1 MHALFSGFS
10 REFIASVAE
19 GLLVTLYVNYDS
31 KLDFME
37 QFRMNKEKANQFLDM
52 IETTMKMYGRV

>member
-1 MHALFSGFS
+1 MA
-10 REFIASVAE
+10 
-19 GLLVTLYVNYDS
+19 LYVNYDS